1 MEEMVKF
8 ISQVGF
14 PIAVAVYLLLRIE
27 PKLLTMTD
35 CIKDLTAIVKAEAEN
50 TKETRQTITA
60 FALSVNDLKNEM
72 KRFNDNNVKM
82 KS

>member
-1 MEEMVKF
+1 MEELLKA

-14 PIAVAVYLLLRIE
+14 PIAVAVYLLMRIE
-27 PKLLTMTD
+27 PKLLAMTD
-35 CIKDLTAIVKAEAEN
+35 CIKDLTAIVKADTEN
-50 TKETRQTITA
+50 SKETRQTIAT

-72 KRFNDNNVKM
+72 RRFNDNNTKA